1 MAVLNGDEYKSTIEK
16 IVGDDLSDENLKIME
31 DLTDTYESLQS
42 QIRENGD
49 YKTKYEENDKAWREK
64 YASRFMEGGTNSE
77 ENEEPPEQTKTY
89 RYEDLFTT
97 E

>member
-64 YASRFMEGGTNSE
+64 YASRFMEGGTDSE
-77 ENEEPPEQTKTY
+77 EDVKPPEETKTY